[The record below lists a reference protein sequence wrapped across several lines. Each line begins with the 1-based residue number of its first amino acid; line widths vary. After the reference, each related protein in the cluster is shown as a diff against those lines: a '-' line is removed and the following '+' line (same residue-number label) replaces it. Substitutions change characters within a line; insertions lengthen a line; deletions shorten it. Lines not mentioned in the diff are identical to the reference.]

1 MKLSAL
7 VLVRNEEKIIGECL
21 NQLTFADEI
30 IVLDQASTDKT
41 VEIAKKY
48 TNKIS
53 PTKNQSFDKNRNQLA
68 HQAQGEWLLYL
79 DADERL
85 STEGIEEIQKTIAKG
100 QDAAYYLPRK
110 NIILGRWLK
119 HGGWWPD
126 YVPRLFRKSA
136 LVLWQGAV
144 HESPKV
150 EGQFGYLTHPIVHHT
165 ARDISQ
171 MFQKSVKWAK
181 IEARLYHQAHHKK
194 VTIPIIVKAMAQEF
208 ISRYFLKLGFLDGG
222 VGLIESL
229 YQAYHQ
235 AMVLTYLW
243 EMQNE

>member
-7 VLVRNEEKIIGECL
+7 VLARNEEKIIGECL
-21 NQLTFADEI
+21 SQLTFADEI

-48 TNKIS
+48 TNKITT
-53 PTKNQSFDKNRNQLA
+53 TKNQSFDKNRNQLA
-68 HQAQGEWLLYL
+68 SQAQGEWLLYL

-85 STEGIEEIQKTIAKG
+85 FPQGISEIQKTIRDG
-100 QDAAYYLPRK
+100 RYSAYYMPRK
-110 NIILGRWLK
+110 NIVLGRWLK

-126 YVPRLFRKSA
+126 YVPRLFKKSA
-136 LVLWQGAV
+136 LALWQGAV

-150 EGQFGYLTHPIVHHT
+150 EGQFGYLTNPIIHHT

-181 IEARLYHQAHHKK
+181 IEARLHHRAHHKK
-194 VTIPIIVKAMAQEF
+194 VTIPTIIKAMAREF
-208 ISRYFLKLGFLDGG
+208 TVRYFLKLGFLDAGA
-222 VGLIESL
+222 GLIQSL

-243 EMQNE
+243 ERQKE